1 MGLIFAVTEL
11 RIFFFMQKVLIKICH
26 LLFLRVGGEGYE
38 NEKRSVS
45 CWYISKEGYF
55 EN

>member
-11 RIFFFMQKVLIKICH
+11 GIFFMQKVLIKICH

-38 NEKRSVS
+38 KEKRSVS

-55 EN
+55 DN